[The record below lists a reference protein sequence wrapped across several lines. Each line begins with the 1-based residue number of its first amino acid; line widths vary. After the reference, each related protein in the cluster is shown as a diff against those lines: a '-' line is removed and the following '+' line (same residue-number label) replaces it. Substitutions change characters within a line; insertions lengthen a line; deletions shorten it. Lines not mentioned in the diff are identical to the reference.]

1 MSAKNH
7 ELTKSGIEVM
17 SVLKIYI
24 FFVKQSHERDEMFD
38 SLQYYPDIEI
48 CQTEKDGDIAEKER
62 EYETALEEDF
72 GASFLGVLR
81 YTRL

>member
-1 MSAKNH
+1 
-7 ELTKSGIEVM
+7 
-17 SVLKIYI
+17 
-24 FFVKQSHERDEMFD
+24 MFD

-81 YTRL
+81 YTRI